1 MLCIGD
7 LTLLHSR
14 QCFDQP
20 LGGWFFLHHTS
31 CDALWKSARIPI
43 TTDTSILGVGDSAN
57 IKHSEPQ
64 ASNTMQPARIFIV
77 DDHPLVRS
85 GFHQLIAGEPDLS
98 VCCEAGSVAEALDQ
112 LAVHE
117 ADLAIVDISLPDGNG
132 LELIKRL
139 RARAPWM
146 RVLVASMHDEDL
158 LAERAL
164 RAGAMGYINKQEAA
178 ARVIGAIRQI
188 LKGKIYVSE
197 HVTERLLRGVAE
209 PGDGAHSSPVE
220 FLSNRELEVFDLI
233 GRGLGTGDI
242 AERLHLSVKTIETY
256 RANIK
261 KKLKLKSA
269 AELSRSA
276 IQWSLE
282 GH

>member
-1 MLCIGD
+1 
-7 LTLLHSR
+7 
-14 QCFDQP
+14 
-20 LGGWFFLHHTS
+20 
-31 CDALWKSARIPI
+31 
-43 TTDTSILGVGDSAN
+43 
-57 IKHSEPQ
+57 
-64 ASNTMQPARIFIV
+64 
-77 DDHPLVRS
+77 
-85 GFHQLIAGEPDLS
+85 
-98 VCCEAGSVAEALDQ
+98 
-112 LAVHE
+112 
-117 ADLAIVDISLPDGNG
+117 
-132 LELIKRL
+132 
-139 RARAPWM
+139 
-146 RVLVASMHDEDL
+146 
-158 LAERAL
+158 
-164 RAGAMGYINKQEAA
+164 MGYINKQEAA

-197 HVTERLLRGVAE
+197 HVTERLLHGVADTGE
-209 PGDGAHSSPVE
+209 GPRSSPVE

>member
-1 MLCIGD
+1 
-7 LTLLHSR
+7 
-14 QCFDQP
+14 
-20 LGGWFFLHHTS
+20 
-31 CDALWKSARIPI
+31 
-43 TTDTSILGVGDSAN
+43 
-57 IKHSEPQ
+57 
-64 ASNTMQPARIFIV
+64 MQPARIFIV

-98 VCCEAGSVAEALDQ
+98 VCCEAGSVAEALEQ
-112 LAVHE
+112 LTVHE
-117 ADLAIVDISLPDGNG
+117 PDLAIVDISLPDGNG
-132 LELIKRL
+132 LDLIKRM
-139 RARAPWM
+139 RARAPHM
-146 RVLVASMHDEDL
+146 GVLVASMHDEDL

-178 ARVIGAIRQI
+178 EQVIGAIRQI
-188 LKGKIYVSE
+188 LKGRIYVSE
-197 HVTERLLRGVAE
+197 AVAERLLRSVADHG
-209 PGDGAHSSPVE
+209 GDVQHSPVE
-220 FLSNRELEVFDLI
+220 FLSDRELEVFDLI

-261 KKLKLKSA
+261 KKLRLKTA